1 MVAREKTVDSLPQS
15 RQETFKKLLA
25 IGSTSPVHQFKLLCT
40 LAGGVVSLAGFG
52 ASVEDVDA
60 LCWLLATVR
69 FGTWETT
76 VTRHDTTETAL
87 TPAKL
92 GSAAFLDAL
101 HGVHGV
107 LARRGAVSLNLTGTL
122 HHVNTLAFTPHG
134 SGIYALRRA
143 YRPERSHCVPLFKM
157 DYKAV
162 TPARCMEELSLA
174 LFFFWLPGVVIVAGL
189 ILALL
194 SKTASIRRVAAVVTG
209 ASLLLVLSTP
219 WTVPSS
225 PSSAFGHFVG
235 SVLGPCVLLA
245 VGLHNVGFSGNVPVG
260 RLSNNDRNAG
270 IVMLTIGGGWLLAMH
285 WGPLTPTYPSQV
297 NGYWLV
303 FWSTVVL
310 VTPGVGAGLVVLVRT
325 FGDQRRAEQRML
337 GMLALSL
344 LLVGLAGL
352 TVDGPTLSSS
362 VFADALWLAAAD
374 VFGMVVGLG
383 AATVVLALVL
393 VMYERQMTPPPVAS
407 GPSERDLERVTNILQ
422 SNLPGGD
429 SDRD

>member
-25 IGSTSPVHQFKLLCT
+25 IWSTSPVHQFKLLCT

-143 YRPERSHCVPLFKM
+143 YRPERSHCVPSFKM

-194 SKTASIRRVAAVVTG
+194 SKTASIRRVAAMVTG

>member
-25 IGSTSPVHQFKLLCT
+25 IWSTSPVHQFKLLCT

-122 HHVNTLAFTPHG
+122 HHVNTSAFTPHG

-194 SKTASIRRVAAVVTG
+194 SKTASIRRVAAMVTG

-310 VTPGVGAGLVVLVRT
+310 VTPGVGAALVVLVRT

>member
-25 IGSTSPVHQFKLLCT
+25 IWSTSPVHQFKLLCT

-194 SKTASIRRVAAVVTG
+194 SKTASIRRVAAMVTG

>member
-15 RQETFKKLLA
+15 RQETFRKLLA
-25 IGSTSPVHQFKLLCT
+25 IWSTSLVHQFKLLCT
-40 LAGGVVSLAGFG
+40 LAGGVMGLAGLG
-52 ASVEDVDA
+52 ASVENVDA
-60 LCWLLATVR
+60 LRGLFATIG
-69 FGTWETT
+69 FWTWETT
-76 VTRHDTTETAL
+76 VPRHDPTETAL
-87 TPAKL
+87 TPAKF
-92 GSAAFLDAL
+92 GGAALLDAL

-107 LARRGAVSLNLTGTL
+107 LARRGAVSLDLTGTL
-122 HHVNTLAFTPHG
+122 HHVNTSAFTPHG

-143 YRPERSHCVPLFKM
+143 YRPERSHCVPLIKM

-162 TPARCMEELSLA
+162 TLARCMEEQSLA
-174 LFFFWLPGVVIVAGL
+174 LFFFWLPGVAIVAGL

-194 SKTASIRRVAAVVTG
+194 SKTGSVRRVAAMVTG

-225 PSSAFGHFVG
+225 PSSAFGHFIG
-235 SVLGPCVLLA
+235 SVLGPCVLLG

-270 IVMLTIGGGWLLAMH
+270 IAMLVLGGGWLLAMH

-310 VTPGVGAGLVVLVRT
+310 VTPGVGAGLLVLVRT
-325 FGDQRRAEQRML
+325 YGDERHAEQRML
-337 GMLALSL
+337 GMLALTL
-344 LLVGLAGL
+344 LLVGLVGL

-362 VFADALWLAAAD
+362 AFADAMWLAAAD

-383 AATVVLALVL
+383 AAMVVLALVL
-393 VMYERQMTPPPVAS
+393 VVYERQMTPPPVAQ
-407 GPSERDLERVTNILQ
+407 GPSEHDLERVTTILQ
-422 SNLPGGD
+422 SNLSGGE
-429 SDRD
+429 SDRG

>member
-25 IGSTSPVHQFKLLCT
+25 IWSTSPVHQFKLLCT

-310 VTPGVGAGLVVLVRT
+310 VTPGVGAALVVLVRT